1 MDRGERGSPHG
12 LLRLFSNRTLG
23 HLWAMPSAPGV
34 LGRARAGCRR
44 VRLPGKE
51 DREKD
56 RKHLEVTS
64 AVSSSLFGHF
74 PLLANKSSVE
84 PET

>member
-44 VRLPGKE
+44 VGLPGK